1 MREYAVYDTKDN
13 DLIVKVGNVYEL
25 AEYFETSTNVIYC
38 NISRKMLT
46 KRRYEIIKVDDKE
59 NEND

>member
-25 AEYFETSTNVIYC
+25 AEYFGTTNRVIYST
-38 NISRKMLT
+38 ISKNHKV
-46 KRRYEIIKVDDKE
+46 KRRYEILR
-59 NEND
+59 